1 MQNEKKKILVVE
13 DEFIT
18 AADLIANLE
27 YLGYNVP
34 ASTDTGQEVLE
45 LAEKYMPDLIMM
57 DINLK
62 GEMTGIDVA
71 EEIRDHLDIPIIF
84 LTGQSDEATI
94 SKAIESEPFGYI
106 IKPFEER
113 SLKTAIMMALYKH
126 SIDKKLKASEIKYRK
141 ISENSDNLI
150 MILNSDSSIDYI
162 NLAGSD
168 FFQKKPL
175 ELTGIFLNELLT
187 PDDNATFNEKIQ
199 LVMSKSSGIRDQT
212 KLTLFGKELWF
223 DSTLIPLS
231 EDISNSEQILW
242 IARDITD
249 FVEIHREIEK
259 KGIIQIEKNM
269 EQFQILNDQIR
280 NPLTVIASL
289 ASLDDGP
296 STEKILKY
304 VKKIDDLVDQLDKG
318 WIESNKIRSYFLRHY
333 KHGEEFW
340 G

>member
-1 MQNEKKKILVVE
+1 MNSEKKKILVVE

-18 AADLIANLE
+18 AADLIASLE
-27 YLGYNVP
+27 YLGYCVP

-45 LAEKYMPDLIMM
+45 LAEKFMPDLILM

-71 EEIRDHLDIPIIF
+71 EEIRAHLDIPIIF
-84 LTGQSDEATI
+84 LTGQADEATI

-106 IKPFEER
+106 LKPFEER

-126 SIDKKLKASEIKYRK
+126 SIDIKLKASELKYRK

-150 MILNSDSSIDYI
+150 IILNSDSSIDYI
-162 NLAGSD
+162 NHTGSV
-168 FFQKKPL
+168 FFKKQPGI
-175 ELTGIFLNELLT
+175 LTGIFLNELLM
-187 PDDNATFNEKIQ
+187 PDDNAKINEKIQ
-199 LVMSKSSGIRDQT
+199 FVLSKALCIRDQT
-212 KLTLFGKELWF
+212 KLTFSGKELWL
-223 DSTLIPLS
+223 DSTFIPLTT
-231 EDISNSEQILW
+231 DGTNSFQILW

-249 FVEIHREIEK
+249 FVEIHRDIEK

-269 EQFQILNDQIR
+269 EQFQVLNDQIR
-280 NPLTVIASL
+280 NPLTVIASF

-296 STEKILKY
+296 STEKILEY

-318 WIESNKIRSYFLRHY
+318 WIESNKIRSFFLRHY